1 MLQASKLSVDV
12 VDVADVVDVV
22 GVVDVVDVGMV
33 DMGMEAMV
41 GGLVDTEDPDGGPG
55 GGAAGGDRNGTL
67 TGSQLTHGS
76 RSSQEGAKMAALI

>member
-1 MLQASKLSVDV
+1 M
-12 VDVADVVDVV
+12 VDVADVED
-22 GVVDVVDVGMV
+22 VVDVVDVGMV

-41 GGLVDTEDPDGGPG
+41 GGLVGTEDPDGGPG

-76 RSSQEGAKMAALI
+76 RSSQEGAKMAAPI